1 MYSKKNVSFNE
12 VISYYYIP
20 NNLDIK
26 ELKTHLWWSSFDYI
40 LFKNDYMI
48 EIARNINKNEENN
61 YLYNFNYNH
70 QLKKYEMENEELYF
84 T

>member
-1 MYSKKNVSFNE
+1 
-12 VISYYYIP
+12 
-20 NNLDIK
+20 
-26 ELKTHLWWSSFDYI
+26 
-40 LFKNDYMI
+40 MI